1 MTNTASAT
9 ADNNPTPV
17 NSSATVAV
25 APGASLE
32 SLKLVK
38 GSLDPA
44 FTKFPDIGHTTI
56 GGSAD
61 YQLTVTNDGNIGIN
75 KVTVIDILPFVGD
88 TAVLNVVGPRGL
100 GLEPRPDRAP

>member
-1 MTNTASAT
+1 MK
-9 ADNNPTPV
+9 
-17 NSSATVAV
+17 SSATVVV
-25 APGASLE
+25 ASGASLE

-44 FTKFPDIGHTTI
+44 FTKFPDVGHTTL

-61 YQLTVTNDGNIGIN
+61 YQLTVTNTGNIPIN

-88 TAVLNVVGPRGL
+88 TAVL
-100 GLEPRPDRAP
+100 